1 MYLIFNID
9 KCQNNDDPIHL
20 YKEIAMRSVFLVT
33 DTYMY
38 MYDNHGSNELFQLT
52 SKNKK
57 YYLRDFKENK

>member
-38 MYDNHGSNELFQLT
+38 DNHGSNELFQLT
-52 SKNKK
+52 NKNKK

>member
-1 MYLIFNID
+1 MYLIFYID

-52 SKNKK
+52 NKNKK

>member
-20 YKEIAMRSVFLVT
+20 YKESVFLVT

-52 SKNKK
+52 NKNKK